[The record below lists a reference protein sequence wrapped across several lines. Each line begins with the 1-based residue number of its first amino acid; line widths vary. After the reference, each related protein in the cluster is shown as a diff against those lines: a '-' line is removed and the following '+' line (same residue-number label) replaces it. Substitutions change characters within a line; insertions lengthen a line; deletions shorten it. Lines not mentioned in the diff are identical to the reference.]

1 MNNNTK
7 RFPGNRSKKIS
18 KNVIIIT
25 ERDFPKEEGSFGEGR
40 RERRETKQN
49 LRDERGKKREFKRE
63 REFKAHLDDD
73 GGLDGLHYC
82 IEGKRLTKTLFALR
96 LKK

>member
-1 MNNNTK
+1 VNNTTK

-40 RERRETKQN
+40 RERREIKQN
-49 LRDERGKKREFKRE
+49 VFDERGKKREFKRE
-63 REFKAHLDDD
+63 RNLKRTSTTTVDWMD
-73 GGLDGLHYC
+73 C
-82 IEGKRLTKTLFALR
+82 ILVSRERDSDENSRRCG
-96 LKK
+96 

>member
-7 RFPGNRSKKIS
+7 RFPGNRSKQIS

-40 RERRETKQN
+40 RARETKQN
-49 LRDERGKKREFKRE
+49 VFDERGKKREFKREFKRE

-73 GGLDGLHYC
+73 GGLDGLHF
-82 IEGKRLTKTLFALR
+82 IVSRERD
-96 LKK
+96 

>member
-1 MNNNTK
+1 VNNNTTK

-40 RERRETKQN
+40 RE
-49 LRDERGKKREFKRE
+49 L
-63 REFKAHLDDD
+63 
-73 GGLDGLHYC
+73 
-82 IEGKRLTKTLFALR
+82 
-96 LKK
+96 

>member
-1 MNNNTK
+1 MNNNTTK

-40 RERRETKQN
+40 RERREIKRATKEVKKESLKEREN
-49 LRDERGKKREFKRE
+49 LKRTSTTTVDWMDCISVYRGKETDE
-63 REFKAHLDDD
+63 NS
-73 GGLDGLHYC
+73 
-82 IEGKRLTKTLFALR
+82 LR
-96 LKK
+96 CG